1 MQPPEVIELTPP
13 DGTDVTLLATCV
25 NDWLLADVPLAHPAE
40 VATFV
45 TNKRRHEHLT
55 GRWLLGHA
63 LSEWGVNDLSAV
75 EVVRD
80 EHRAPSLVYIQGVWK
95 RTGLPNFSI
104 THSEGMAFLAL
115 THSGREVGLDAEP
128 LDRRL
133 AENAFDMMAK
143 GVELDSLRS
152 SPQHVFQAWTG
163 KEAVQK
169 CLGLGMRLNPREI
182 EIPIG
187 LGMHNISIRNLKI
200 QLVYWPDK
208 GYHLSL
214 ALRPASPSKSDP
226 EERMLEETRLAMQAD
241 PDWGVGCKTQRQ
253 GA

>member
-13 DGTDVTLLATCV
+13 DGTDVTLLAAKVT
-25 NDWLLADVPLAHPAE
+25 DWHLGDVPLAQPAE

-45 TNKRRHEHLT
+45 TSKRRHEHLT
-55 GRWLLGHA
+55 GRWLLGQA
-63 LSEWGVNDLSAV
+63 LRKWGVTDLSVV

-80 EHRAPSLVYIQGVWK
+80 EHRAPSLLYIQGVWK
-95 RTGLPNFSI
+95 RTALPNFSI
-104 THSEGMAFLAL
+104 THSEGVAFLAL
-115 THSGREVGLDAEP
+115 THPGRAVGLDAEP
-128 LDRRL
+128 LDRTL

-143 GVELDSLRS
+143 GVELEALRG

-169 CLGLGMRLNPREI
+169 CLGLGMHLNPREI

-187 LGMHNISIRNLKI
+187 PEQKNISIGNLNI
-200 QLVYWPDK
+200 QLVYWAEI

-214 ALRPASPSKSDP
+214 ALRPEAPSKSSP
-226 EERMLEETRLAMQAD
+226 EERILEETRLAMQAD

>member
-1 MQPPEVIELTPP
+1 MQPVNVIELTPP
-13 DGTDVTLLATCV
+13 GGASVTLLAT
-25 NDWLLADVPLAHPAE
+25 NIEDWSLSEVPLAQPAE

-45 TNKRRHEHLT
+45 TNKRRQEHMT

-63 LSEWGVNDLSAV
+63 LREWGVNDLSVV

-95 RTGLPNFSI
+95 RTALPNFSI
-104 THSEGMAFLAL
+104 CHSEGMAFLAL
-115 THSGREVGLDAEP
+115 THPTHAVGLDAEP
-128 LDRRL
+128 LHRRL

-143 GVELDSLRS
+143 GAELEALRS

-169 CLGLGMRLNPREI
+169 CLGLGMHLNLREI

-187 LGMHNISIRNLKI
+187 YENTTISIGNSKI
-200 QLVYWPDK
+200 QLVYWAEER
-208 GYHLSL
+208 YHLSL
-214 ALRPASPSKSDP
+214 AWRPVEPSTSDP

-241 PDWGVGCKTQRQ
+241 PNWGVGCKTQRH

>member
-1 MQPPEVIELTPP
+1 MQAPEVIELTPP
-13 DGTDVTLLATCV
+13 DGTDVTLLATRV
-25 NDWLLADVPLAHPAE
+25 DDWHLADVPLAQPAE

-55 GRWLLGHA
+55 GRWLLGQA
-63 LSEWGVNDLSAV
+63 LREWGVNDLSVV

-95 RTGLPNFSI
+95 RTDLPNFSI
-104 THSEGMAFLAL
+104 THSGGMAFLAL
-115 THSGREVGLDAEP
+115 THSGRAVGLDAEP

-133 AENAFDMMAK
+133 AENAYDMMAK
-143 GVELDSLRS
+143 GGELDSLRV

-187 LGMHNISIRNLKI
+187 VGIKNISIENSKI
-200 QLVYWPDK
+200 QLVYWTDE

-214 ALRPASPSKSDP
+214 ASRSVEPSRSDP

-241 PDWGVGCKTQRQ
+241 PNWGVGCKTQRK

>member
-1 MQPPEVIELTPP
+1 MQPVNVIELTPP
-13 DGTDVTLLATCV
+13 GGASVTLLAT
-25 NDWLLADVPLAHPAE
+25 NIEDWSLSEVPLAQPAE

-45 TNKRRHEHLT
+45 TNKRRQEHMT

-63 LSEWGVNDLSAV
+63 LREWGVNDLSVV

-95 RTGLPNFSI
+95 RTDLPNFSI
-104 THSEGMAFLAL
+104 CHSEGMAFLAL
-115 THSGREVGLDAEP
+115 THPTHAVGLDAEP
-128 LDRRL
+128 LHRRL

-143 GVELDSLRS
+143 GAELEALRS

-169 CLGLGMRLNPREI
+169 CLGLGMHLNPREI

-187 LGMHNISIRNLKI
+187 VENTTISIGNSNFQLDISSFNDFKI
-200 QLVYWPDK
+200 SVAICQGD
-208 GYHLSL
+208 GYDAIPEDELLSQTL
-214 ALRPASPSKSDP
+214 MAMDEDP
-226 EERMLEETRLAMQAD
+226 N
-241 PDWGVGCKTQRQ
+241 WSIGCKTTRSN
-253 GA
+253 A

>member
-13 DGTDVTLLATCV
+13 DGTDVTLLATRV

-95 RTGLPNFSI
+95 RTALPNFSI

-187 LGMHNISIRNLKI
+187 LGMQNISIRNLKI
-200 QLVYWPDK
+200 QLVYWPDE

-214 ALRPASPSKSDP
+214 ALRPTSPSKSNP

>member
-13 DGTDVTLLATCV
+13 DGTDVTLLATSV
-25 NDWLLADVPLAHPAE
+25 RDWPLGDVPLAQPAE

-45 TNKRRHEHLT
+45 TGKRRHEHLT
-55 GRWLLGHA
+55 GRWLLGQA
-63 LSEWGVNDLSAV
+63 LSEWGVNDLSVV

-80 EHRAPSLVYIQGVWK
+80 EHRAPSVVYIQGVWK
-95 RTGLPNFSI
+95 RTVLPNFSI

-115 THSGREVGLDAEP
+115 THPRRAIGLDAEP
-128 LDRRL
+128 LERRL
-133 AENAFDMMAK
+133 AENAYDMMAK
-143 GVELDSLRS
+143 GVELEALRS
-152 SPQHVFQAWTG
+152 APEHVFQAWTG

-169 CLGLGMRLNPREI
+169 CLGLGMHLNPREI

-187 LGMHNISIRNLKI
+187 MGIHNISIRNSKI
-200 QLVYWPDK
+200 QLVYWRDR

-214 ALRPASPSKSDP
+214 GLRSAGPAKYNP

-241 PDWGVGCKTQRQ
+241 PTWGVGCKTQRH
-253 GA
+253 GV